1 MNTGKDSGD
10 ATVADVG
17 FCCCGTDD
25 AVGRG
30 VGEDSGVTPGD
41 GVDGWYHTSKPRGA
55 CDCWA
60 GSLTAPPLAGD
71 GDPAIAV
78 PPPNGARR

>member
-25 AVGRG
+25 AAGRG
-30 VGEDSGVTPGD
+30 VGEDSGVTPVD

-60 GSLTAPPLAGD
+60 GSWVAANSDRVD
-71 GDPAIAV
+71 GWL
-78 PPPNGARR
+78 GL